1 MRPLS
6 AEPSTT
12 MTGNRSDPAAH
23 DLDAPDQ
30 DTMLRRLA
38 PSASPETPS
47 VSGND
52 LAASS
57 AALDGSNRPTA
68 CGEFDIRIAPDG
80 TWFYHGSPIT
90 RKPLVKLFASVLR
103 RDSDGEYWLT
113 TPAENGRI
121 RVDDAPF
128 VAVELTVAGQGHEQ
142 VLTFRANLDVT
153 GTAGPGHHIRVSVD
167 PKTGEPRPYVTVRDG
182 LEALIARAVFYQLV
196 ELGVEEGRAGAA
208 PEYGVWSRGQFF
220 PLGRMDRSI

>member
-1 MRPLS
+1 
-6 AEPSTT
+6 

-23 DLDAPDQ
+23 V
-30 DTMLRRLA
+30 RRLD

-57 AALDGSNRPTA
+57 AAMDGSNRPDS

-103 RDSDGEYWLT
+103 RDSAGEYWLT

-128 VAVELTVAGQGHEQ
+128 VAVELTVAGEGREQ
-142 VLTFRANLDVT
+142 ELNFRTNLDEIV
-153 GTAGPGHHIRVSVD
+153 TAGPDHHIRVSVD
-167 PKTGEPRPYVTVRDG
+167 AETGEPRPYVAIRDG
-182 LEALIARAVFYQLV
+182 LDALIARPVFYQLV
-196 ELGVEEGRAGAA
+196 DLGVEECRAGAA
-208 PEYGVWSRGQFF
+208 PQSGAAPQYGVWSRGRFF
-220 PLGRMDRSI
+220 PLGRTDRSA